1 MMFKQIGSTPL
12 NVEDA
17 EYVKEFLKSEY
28 KHLDPVNRDI
38 FNEMLEKLTNREV
51 LFLFTLLNIARY
63 QVQIDQYMGKIQQRP
78 LDDMMDEH
86 GNINFDSD
94 DDFGEGGD
102 MWEDDDE
109 SDFF

>member
-1 MMFKQIGSTPL
+1 MFKQMGSSPL

-17 EYVKEFLKSEY
+17 QIVKDFLKSEY
-28 KHLDPVNRDI
+28 NHLDPVNKDVFR
-38 FNEMLEKLTNREV
+38 EMLDKLSNREV
-51 LFLFTLLNIARY
+51 LFLFNLLEIA
-63 QVQIDQYMGKIQQRP
+63 QTKVKIDHFMGFVQQKP

-86 GNINFDSD
+86 GNIKFDD

>member
-1 MMFKQIGSTPL
+1 MFKQMGSTPL

-17 EYVKEFLKSEY
+17 EYVKGYLKSEY
-28 KHLDPVNRDI
+28 NHLDPVNRDV

-51 LFLFTLLNIARY
+51 LFLFNLLDIA
-63 QVQIDQYMGKIQQRP
+63 QTKVKIDQFMGFSQPIP
-78 LDDMMDEH
+78 LDDLIDEH
-86 GNINFDSD
+86 GNINFDND